1 MESPYKAMHMPRNQ
15 KPSLVGKEPTTG
27 KALRSLSDHETLANF
42 AQNLREGIY
51 ITTET
56 GEILDANPA
65 FLEIFGMPNME
76 EMQRYRVNDFVDVNL
91 RMRELALMELEG
103 SLRQRELAIKRLN
116 GDVRTVLDTWHS
128 VKDEITGETLFHGIL
143 VDITDRKDL
152 ETKFREQ
159 SIRDPLTGCYNRRQL
174 LGIYNDKGASE
185 EIWGCIYADIDNFK
199 HYNDQFGHAA
209 GDAVLVK
216 MTRFLM
222 RYVRAEEMVV
232 RMGGDEFLIVLSNAT
247 LEDTERVVRRLQ
259 AAASDTAPVSFSLGW
274 AAREDGES
282 FEDTVNRA
290 DHALIEVRVVER
302 PGSYTRRTPQHLSK
316 TKAGGSAA

>member
-1 MESPYKAMHMPRNQ
+1 MPRNQ